1 MRNIIALFDVCGTL
15 YHSNTTYDFMKF
27 FLKRNDPKRYYRYL
41 LMKSWFLK
49 PFWKLLIFL
58 KGNNYLNRKIFLSLL
73 KGYNVERVQQEAK
86 YFVENQLNCKKMYEL
101 HEKLESHLSQNH
113 HVVLLSASIEPVIQ
127 AIANHLGIPTFLS
140 TQLGI
145 TNETYNGEIVFDMEG
160 KKKASFEKN
169 YQDKKDKLVY
179 FYSDNKED
187 IDLLESVDK
196 PTIIC
201 RENTKTQYWLP
212 KIKNTN
218 VEFIL
223 KL

>member
-1 MRNIIALFDVCGTL
+1 MKVIALFDVCGTL

-27 FLKRNDPKRYYRYL
+27 FLKRNDSKRYYRYL
-41 LMKSWFLK
+41 LMKSIFLK
-49 PFWKLLIFL
+49 PLWKSLIYL
-58 KGNNYLNRKIFLSLL
+58 KGNNHLNRKIFLSLL
-73 KGYNVERVQQEAK
+73 KGYNVKTVQKEAK
-86 YFVENQLNCKKMYEL
+86 YFVENHLTGKHIHEL
-101 HEKLESHLSQNH
+101 HVKLESHLSQNH
-113 HVVLLSASIEPVIQ
+113 HIVLLSASIDPVIQ

-160 KKKASFEKN
+160 NKKASFEKN
-169 YQDKKDKLVY
+169 YRDKNEKFVY

-196 PTIIC
+196 PVVVC
-201 RENTKTQYWLP
+201 KENIKVQYWLP
-212 KIKNTN
+212 KLKNPD